1 MSLKMRDIAANSDYP
16 GGARV
21 PANRYLNG
29 KRVAQEAV
37 EGINQRLA
45 WTAMRSIGIDAKL
58 TQALGEAISRSC
70 ARWHVLGVGPLAL
83 GVGLLLGLVAS
94 LGKFH

>member
-1 MSLKMRDIAANSDYP
+1 MRDIAANSDYP

-58 TQALGEAISRSC
+58 TQVLGEAISPL
-70 ARWHVLGVGPLAL
+70 ALGVGPLAL